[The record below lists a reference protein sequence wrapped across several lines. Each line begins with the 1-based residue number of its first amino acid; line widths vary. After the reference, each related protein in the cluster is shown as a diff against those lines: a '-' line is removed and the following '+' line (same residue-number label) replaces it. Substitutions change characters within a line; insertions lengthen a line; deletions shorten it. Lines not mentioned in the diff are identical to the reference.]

1 MIPCSKAFVQNYKL
15 PKERSFRA
23 TATDR
28 AWQRGGAYVL
38 HTQHPKQGVVPAVCS
53 DSVVTYVLPMLLLL
67 MNTGLCDDSNF

>member
-1 MIPCSKAFVQNYKL
+1 MIPRSKASVQNYKL

-28 AWQRGGAYVL
+28 ARQRGGAYIL
-38 HTQHPKQGVVPAVCS
+38 NTSHHKQGVVPLVCS

-67 MNTGLCDDSNF
+67 MNTSLCDDSNF